1 MNRNKHLPPVTG
13 ALNKNTSGVYGENC
27 YTECYQ
33 QQAFTHTEHRIYYNQ
48 PHKEEL
54 LLSTLHCTDGEV
66 GKCPVSSCGVAQSLC
81 LSALICQMQQFIYI
95 PLGFCT

>member
-13 ALNKNTSGVYGENC
+13 ALNKNTSGVYDENC
-27 YTECYQ
+27 YTERYQ
-33 QQAFTHTEHRIYYNQ
+33 QQAFTHTELGIHYNQ

-54 LLSTLHCTDGEV
+54 LPSALHCTDGEV
-66 GKCPVSSCGVAQSLC
+66 GKCPGSSRGVAQSLR
-81 LSALICQMQQFIYI
+81 LSALVRQRQQFIYI